1 MGRSCSHCRDPSP
14 AVTRAGDPSRPG
26 IADHLPGGCPP
37 AISNQDPTANPP
49 HPGSFV
55 TGDPA
60 CSASAAGLRIIPY
73 IVRITAVPRPPMTY
87 RRPGPACRPRRG
99 RTPRRPGPATV
110 IELLAGA
117 GLAAG
122 PDPAPGKRVPASR
135 SAAPPSPIG
144 LTAAALSAG
153 AEGERA
159 DSRDARPPGTLTC
172 ARCPAVRSVLD
183 ARRRRITI
191 RRQSGGGLVHLPP
204 ASRTDGRRRSW
215 LLPVPH
221 SLGCAGGGFSFVMVG

>member
-1 MGRSCSHCRDPSP
+1 MARTGRATAWRLRVSHQPS
-14 AVTRAGDPSRPG
+14 
-26 IADHLPGGCPP
+26 
-37 AISNQDPTANPP
+37 AISSQDATADPT

-55 TGDPA
+55 TGDPD
-60 CSASAAGLRIIPY
+60 CSASAAGLRIIPC

-87 RRPGPACRPRRG
+87 RRPGPACRPRPG

-153 AEGERA
+153 AERERP

-172 ARCPAVRSVLD
+172 ARCPRSDRSLMPDGGVSPSGGSLAGDSCTFRLQAGLTAAAVAGSCPCRTHSAVR
-183 ARRRRITI
+183 AA
-191 RRQSGGGLVHLPP
+191 
-204 ASRTDGRRRSW
+204 ASAS
-215 LLPVPH
+215 
-221 SLGCAGGGFSFVMVG
+221 